1 MDMRE
6 TAETD
11 VCAGSHPL
19 DMLILRPSILPSEEL
34 SHIIDLMKVIYGD
47 PPPNSRH
54 HLRFSNGTA
63 HRCVSLACPQY

>member
-1 MDMRE
+1 MNMRE

-19 DMLILRPSILPSEEL
+19 DMLILRPNILPSEEL
-34 SHIIDLMKVIYGD
+34 SYTIDLMKVIYGD
-47 PPPNSRH
+47 ASPNGRH
-54 HLRFSNGTA
+54 QLRFPNGTA